1 MSTPIESREYQER
14 IVNKTFQAFTT
25 EQCGSVLIESPTG
38 SGKSVMGLQL
48 LKRLEGEYG
57 YTFGWVAMRRKL
69 LLQAQKENE
78 RVGVNRIRFISM
90 FDDKPPKCDFV
101 VMDEAQ
107 HSAAASCDTIFSKSG
122 ARFRLGLTATP
133 FRTDR
138 IKLAYEKIVS
148 DCGIRFLVEQNYL
161 SPFHEY
167 VIPEFTPE
175 SIAKHFI
182 QDREKWGKSVIY
194 LINKGL
200 CLDLD
205 SRLKAAN
212 ISSEIVMG
220 DTPIP
225 KQDEIFTRFED
236 GDIQVLINIYL
247 LTEGFDAPDLRT
259 VWIRDSGRLCTIQMA
274 GRALRKD
281 PNDPSKVANMV
292 QSNQTR
298 WSFTKTAKAKKEYV
312 WAEDDSGWRGLEPG
326 PQVELISKAVRERL
340 LVKPV
345 NLPSYLFNGSNRM
358 GLTKKGKVKTSK
370 RGKSVKANPL
380 EFLERMDEGPEDN

>member
-1 MSTPIESREYQER
+1 MSTPLEVREYQER
-14 IVNKTFQAFTT
+14 IIDKTYKAFTS
-25 EQCGSVLIESPTG
+25 EGCSSVLIEAPTG
-38 SGKSVMGLQL
+38 SGKTVVGLKL
-48 LKRLEGEYG
+48 LKRLEEEFG

-69 LLQAQKENE
+69 LLQAKKENE
-78 RVGVNRIRFISM
+78 RVGVNRIRFLSM
-90 FDDKPPKCDFV
+90 FDDNPPPCDLV
-101 VMDEAQ
+101 LVDEGQ
-107 HSAAASCDTIFSKSG
+107 HSAAASCDTIFSKTG
-122 ARFRLGLTATP
+122 AKLRLALTATP

-138 IKLAYEKIVS
+138 IKLAYEKIVT
-148 DCGIRFLVEQNYL
+148 DCGIRFLVEQGYL

-167 VIPEFTPE
+167 VIPEYTPE

-182 QDREKWGKSVIY
+182 RDKDKWGKSVIY

-205 SRLKAAN
+205 ARLRAAG

-220 DTPIP
+220 DTPIR

-281 PNDPSKVANMV
+281 PNDPSKVAQMV

-345 NLPSYLFNGSNRM
+345 ELPTYLFNGSNSM

-370 RGKSVKANPL
+370 RGTSKKANPL
-380 EFLERMDEGPEDN
+380 EFLERMDEGPED